1 MNLYE
6 KLPSDFLID
15 FYNEICKNIENGILT
30 KAMYYELGLITMVLN
45 QRGIILSKP
54 TDFEDVVKE
63 NNIMKLIS

>member
-6 KLPSDFLID
+6 KLPNNFLVD

-30 KAMYYELGLITMVLN
+30 KAMYYELGLITIVLN

-54 TDFEDVVKE
+54 TDFEDVVKK
-63 NNIMKLIS
+63 NYILKLIS

>member
-6 KLPSDFLID
+6 KLPNDFLID

-63 NNIMKLIS
+63 KNITKLIS

>member
-1 MNLYE
+1 
-6 KLPSDFLID
+6 DFLID

-63 NNIMKLIS
+63 KNITKLIS